1 MPEKPIH
8 HDEDNQWISGR
19 LKLFR
24 KRKGMTQTERAEAVG
39 DAKYQKHISFYEN
52 GRNHMPVTLLF
63 DIIEQLQV
71 SPTEILPPRL
81 YQEHGSVFDDY
92 LRLDENHQEM
102 IRGLIHDLL
111 KAEGKE

>member
-24 KRKGMTQTERAEAVG
+24 KRKGMTQTELAEAVG

-111 KAEGKE
+111 KADGKE